1 MKILVCNPPGRL
13 PENRYICP
21 FPSRWTSMFTGYPVF
36 IYYPYEL
43 AYLSTLLKRELPN
56 DHIKMIDG
64 AWMRFTAEDYKQYLD
79 LEKPDWVIFEVD
91 TVSYAETL
99 KVARH
104 ARNNLGAEVIMTGQ
118 YPTAWPEKVVEDG
131 FQYACVGEFEET
143 VLDILKG
150 KDPKSIEGLYPKSYR
165 KVLDLDWLPDP
176 EDEDIRRIDYSYS
189 GGHRWTKYREIEVH
203 PSRGCPY
210 TCDFCVAGTV
220 YYENI
225 NWRFRKTSRIV
236 NEIETLRRKYPEM
249 EGCFFNE
256 ETHIIRKKDILEF
269 SDALISSGN
278 NDLRYEAMANHQR
291 LDEEI
296 LEAIKKAGYY
306 KLRVGIESVD
316 EDTGQSIGLVKTR
329 SDELEKILKVA
340 KKLGIEMYGTFLF
353 GASGSTPEGDR
364 KTIEFGKRVISKGL
378 LSSWQASIAVPHPAT
393 DFYKK
398 AVKNGWLVT
407 DDLDRFNGISDTV
420 VSYPNYSREQILE
433 TADTM
438 RQAFEEAQPFE
449 TTTRP
454 KSLAQEKTRM
464 LKKDREISDGKLDQL
479 TPLFQME
486 EYDQVVQGAESILD
500 EFPQALTC
508 YHVMGSVYKRRGDF
522 IKAREQFQ
530 KIVQIAYDYED
541 ALVYAAGAH
550 FHLGTISLEEGNSEG
565 ALQHFKNCVHLNP
578 NHQSA
583 WDYYW
588 KLRQVESG
596 ALGLEERAYSSMFS
610 LFNLASPLFQ
620 SWLKEKTQA
629 DKIHSITPLNYEI
642 IQTSK
647 KEISPKISIII
658 RTLNEEK
665 FLEQTLTVISKQEET
680 SWEVVLIDS
689 GSKDQTI
696 EIAKRFPITIVRI
709 SPESFHYAKAL
720 NLGAQLARG
729 EIVVNLSAHAV
740 PENER
745 WLKALI
751 EPLNDPKIAG
761 VHGSERPMEG
771 WASLFERKILADT
784 FGEHYLERAEDN
796 FFSNANSAMRKSDL
810 IRSPFD
816 ETIDWAEDRVW
827 AGNMQCQGYKI
838 AYQPKAAVFHS
849 HNLSFQAQYN
859 RSLKFYRVFFETLQR
874 DCVLR
879 KVDES
884 GKSFVKKTVAF
895 RRFLIDNDLSSKI
908 FAYLYAPV
916 FEYVNHLALETA
928 SKELKSETRLLSD
941 AVGKLKG
948 LKPSTGY

>member
-21 FPSRWTSMFTGYPVF
+21 FPSRWTSMFKGYPVF

-56 DHIKMIDG
+56 DHVKMIDG

-104 ARNNLGAEVIMTGQ
+104 ARNILGAEVIMTGQ
-118 YPTAWPEKVVEDG
+118 YPTAWPEKVVADG

-150 KDPKSIEGLYPKSYR
+150 KDSKSIEGLYPKSYR

-176 EDEDIRRIDYSYS
+176 EDEDVRRIDYSYS
-189 GGHRWTKYREIEVH
+189 GGHRWTRYREIEVH

-225 NWRFRKTSRIV
+225 NWRFRKTSRII

-269 SDALISSGN
+269 CEAIVDSGN

-306 KLRVGIESVD
+306 KLRVGIESID
-316 EDTGQSIGLVKTR
+316 EDTGQSIGLIKTR
-329 SDELEKILKVA
+329 SDELEKILEIA

-364 KTIEFGKRVISKGL
+364 KTIEFGKSVISKGL

-433 TADTM
+433 TTDTM

-454 KSLAQEKTRM
+454 KSVAQEKTRM
-464 LKKDREISDGKLDQL
+464 LKKDRELSDSKLDEL

-486 EYDQVVQGAESILD
+486 KYDQVVQGAQSILA
-500 EFPQALTC
+500 EFPQALTS
-508 YHVMGSVYKRRGDF
+508 YHVMGSVHKQRGDLLS
-522 IKAREQFQ
+522 ARKQFE
-530 KIVQIAYDYED
+530 KIVQTAYDYED

-550 FHLGTISLEEGNSEG
+550 YHLGVISLEEGKTEE
-565 ALQHFKNCVHLNP
+565 ALRHFKNCVHLNP
-578 NHQSA
+578 NHGAA
-583 WDYYW
+583 WDEYW
-588 KLRQVESG
+588 KLRQAETGSF
-596 ALGLEERAYSSMFS
+596 GLEEKIYSSLFS
-610 LFNLASPLFQ
+610 LLSVASPLLQF
-620 SWLKEKTQA
+620 WLKPKIEDLKTFSNVPLRYETVQASKEK
-629 DKIHSITPLNYEI
+629 
-642 IQTSK
+642 
-647 KEISPKISIII
+647 ISPKISIVI
-658 RTLNEEK
+658 RTLNEEN
-665 FLEQTLTVISKQEET
+665 FLEQTLTAISKQDET
-680 SWEVVLIDS
+680 SWEVILIDS
-689 GSKDQTI
+689 GSKDKTI
-696 EIAKRFPITIVRI
+696 EIAKRFPITIVSI
-709 SPESFHYAKAL
+709 QQDSFHYAKAL
-720 NLGAQLARG
+720 NLGARLARG

-745 WLKALI
+745 WLGALVD
-751 EPLNDPKIAG
+751 PLSDSKVAG
-761 VHGSERPMEG
+761 VHGAEKPLEG
-771 WASLFERKILADT
+771 WSSPFERKILADT
-784 FGEHYLERAEDN
+784 FGKHYLERTEDD

-810 IRSPFD
+810 IGYPFD
-816 ETIDWAEDRVW
+816 ETVDWAEDRIW
-827 AGNMQCQGYKI
+827 AGSMQSRGYKI
-838 AYQPKAAVFHS
+838 VYQPRSAVFHS
-849 HNLSFQAQYN
+849 HNLSFQGQFQ
-859 RSLKFYRVFFETLQR
+859 RSLKFYRVFFKTLKQ
-874 DCVLR
+874 DCVAR
-879 KVDES
+879 KTTES
-884 GKSFVKKTVAF
+884 KKSFMKKAAVF
-895 RRFLIDNDLSSKI
+895 RRFLMDQGLSSSI
-908 FAYLYAPV
+908 YAYLYAPF
-916 FEYVNHLALETA
+916 FEYINHLALEMA
-928 SKELKSETRLLSD
+928 SEEIKSETKFLVEPASN
-941 AVGKLKG
+941 LKR

>member
-21 FPSRWTSMFTGYPVF
+21 FPSRWTSMFKGYPVF

-56 DHIKMIDG
+56 DHVKMIDG

-79 LEKPDWVIFEVD
+79 LEKPDWIIFEVD

-99 KVARH
+99 KVARY

-143 VLDILKG
+143 VLEILKG

-189 GGHRWTKYREIEVH
+189 GGHRWTRYREIEVH

-269 SDALISSGN
+269 CDALVDSGN

-316 EDTGQSIGLVKTR
+316 EDTGQSIGLIKTR
-329 SDELEKILKVA
+329 SDELEKILGIA

-420 VSYPNYSREQILE
+420 VNYPNYSRKQILE

-438 RQAFEEAQPFE
+438 RQAFEEAQPFD

-454 KSLAQEKTRM
+454 KSVAQEKTRM
-464 LKKDREISDGKLDQL
+464 LKKDRELSDSKLDEL
-479 TPLFQME
+479 TPLFEMG
-486 EYDQVVQGAESILD
+486 EYDQVVQGAQSILA

-508 YHVMGSVYKRRGDF
+508 YHVIGSVHKQRGDLLS
-522 IKAREQFQ
+522 AREQFE

-550 FHLGTISLEEGNSEG
+550 YHLGEISLEEGKTKE
-565 ALQHFKNCVHLNP
+565 ALGHFKNCVHLNP
-578 NHQSA
+578 NHRAA
-583 WDYYW
+583 WEHYW
-588 KLRQVESG
+588 KLRQEEAGSF
-596 ALGLEERAYSSMFS
+596 ALEEKVYSSMFS
-610 LFNLASPLFQ
+610 LFSVVSPLFQ
-620 SWLKEKTQA
+620 LWLKPKTEDCKILSNAPLSYETVQASKEK
-629 DKIHSITPLNYEI
+629 L
-642 IQTSK
+642 
-647 KEISPKISIII
+647 SPKISIII

-665 FLEQTLTVISKQEET
+665 FLEQTLTAISKQDET
-680 SWEVVLIDS
+680 SWEVILIDS
-689 GSKDQTI
+689 GSEDKTV
-696 EIAKRFPITIVRI
+696 EIAKRFPITVVSI
-709 SPESFHYAKAL
+709 SQESFHYAKTL
-720 NLGAQLARG
+720 NLGAKLARG

-740 PENER
+740 PENKR
-745 WLKALI
+745 WLKELVD
-751 EPLNDPKIAG
+751 PLSDSKVAG
-761 VHGSERPMEG
+761 VHGAEKPMED
-771 WASLFERKILADT
+771 WSSLFERKILADT
-784 FGEHYLERAEDN
+784 FGEHYLERTEDD
-796 FFSNANSAMRKSDL
+796 FFSNANSAMRRADL
-810 IRSPFD
+810 IEYPFD
-816 ETIDWAEDRVW
+816 ESVDWAEDRIW
-827 AGNMQCQGYKI
+827 ASSMQSRGDKI
-838 AYQPKAAVFHS
+838 VYQPRAAVFHS
-849 HNLSFQAQYN
+849 HNLSFQNQFH
-859 RSLKFYRVFFETLQR
+859 RSLKFYRVFFKTLKQ
-874 DCVLR
+874 DCVAR
-879 KVDES
+879 KATES
-884 GKSFVKKTVAF
+884 KDSFMKKAAVF
-895 RRFLIDNDLSSKI
+895 RRFLIDEGLSSSI
-908 FAYLYAPV
+908 YAHLYAPF
-916 FEYVNHLALETA
+916 FEYINHLALEMA
-928 SKELKSETRLLSD
+928 SEEKKSETKLLVEP
-941 AVGKLKG
+941 ANNLKR